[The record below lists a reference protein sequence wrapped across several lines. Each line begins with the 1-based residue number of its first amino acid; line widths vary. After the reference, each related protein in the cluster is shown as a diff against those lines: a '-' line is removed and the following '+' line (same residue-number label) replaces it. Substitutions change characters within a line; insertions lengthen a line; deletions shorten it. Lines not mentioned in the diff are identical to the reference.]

1 MRCRV
6 EFMGTLPNAPRLLKG
21 GIVLHSRDM
30 STVQRIIAL
39 QSGPDWQTH
48 TLHQQVVQGGV
59 P

>member
-1 MRCRV
+1 
-6 EFMGTLPNAPRLLKG
+6 MGTLPNAPRLLKG